1 MKRGGLRKS
10 PEYSEIEGTKGC
22 IDYLFTTSVKDSTQH
37 TFHDDEHLYSHYIAT
52 MWSANGDSSSVVF
65 PNSFNVIKVSVYNQ
79 TTKKWDEVS
88 ISQISGSGFKYQL
101 LNPDSYQNTYGDTLN
116 FYGII

>member
-1 MKRGGLRKS
+1 M
-10 PEYSEIEGTKGC
+10 
-22 IDYLFTTSVKDSTQH
+22 FTTSVKDSTQH
-37 TFHDDEHLYSHYIAT
+37 TFYDDEHLYSHYIAT

-65 PNSFNVIKVSVYNQ
+65 PKSFNVIKVSVYNQ